1 MIKTFTLADEM
12 KTLAPISG
20 RGEHTT
26 EDDVTAAFSNL
37 GQGDFKHAHLYLG
50 SFDGNAGW
58 ERHLNGDELVQ
69 VVAGST
75 EFDIIVDDERKT
87 LQLSAGSL
95 LVVPKACW
103 HRFRSL
109 TGVTVLTA
117 TPEGEE
123 PHLFVDDPRSV
134 DSA

>member
-1 MIKTFTLADEM
+1 MLRTFNLNDEM
-12 KTLAPISG
+12 RNLTPIAN

-26 EDDVTAAFSNL
+26 EEDVATAFSRL
-37 GQGDFKHAHLYLG
+37 GVGDFKNADVFLG

-75 EFDIIVDDERKT
+75 EFDIIVEDERQT

-95 LVVPKACW
+95 VVVPRACW
-103 HRFRSL
+103 HRFRSEN
-109 TGVTVLTA
+109 GVTVLTA
-117 TPEGEE
+117 TPQGDET
-123 PHLFVDDPRSV
+123 HLFVEDPRGE
-134 DSA
+134 